1 MAPVNNWIKDKIDAV
16 REYFEELIDVDTP
29 EDALQLDKFVF
40 LLFSVVFVAY
50 FFCNKLKL
58 DIWNWRKK
66 PNRWLLFHCTKS
78 HKRIVI

>member
-58 DIWNWRKK
+58 DIWN
-66 PNRWLLFHCTKS
+66 
-78 HKRIVI
+78 

>member
-40 LLFSVVFVAY
+40 SCFLLCVFLI
-50 FFCNKLKL
+50 FLQQIKI
-58 DIWNWRKK
+58 DIWN
-66 PNRWLLFHCTKS
+66 
-78 HKRIVI
+78 